1 MKVRKPQLLHYD
13 AILFDVD
20 GTLIDSAPGILHTLE
35 EVFQKMGVD
44 VTGVNLRRYLGP
56 PLRKSFGEHFTE
68 LDKIEQ
74 ATRLYRE
81 SYAVKGSHECAAYSG
96 AAEMLQR
103 LKDAGLILCT
113 ATSKPTEVVTPILE
127 EKGLAPFFDFI
138 GGASMDESR
147 DTKTD
152 VVHYVLSQ
160 PMLQGKRVLM
170 VGDRNDACAAR
181 QTAVWTLPVHCTA
194 MAAAKSLRPSTRCCW
209 PRAAPTL
216 PTSCWSSVPETT
228 RNKGNGE
235 NYETEYTT
243 GKTVADAHAEAG
255 SAGVHCVCTGGAA
268 DHWHHPCP
276 DPPWQGTGCLFGA
289 AGHRAACG

>member
-1 MKVRKPQLLHYD
+1 MLYYRLYHHESEEPQLLHYD

-81 SYAVKGSHECAAYSG
+81 SYAVKGSHECAAYPG

-170 VGDRNDACAAR
+170 VGDRNDDMR
-181 QTAVWTLPVHCTA
+181 
-194 MAAAKSLRPSTRCCW
+194 
-209 PRAAPTL
+209 
-216 PTSCWSSVPETT
+216 
-228 RNKGNGE
+228 
-235 NYETEYTT
+235 
-243 GKTVADAHAEAG
+243 
-255 SAGVHCVCTGGAA
+255 GAA
-268 DHWHHPCP
+268 DCGL
-276 DPPWQGTGCLFGA
+276 DA
-289 AGHRAACG
+289 AGALYGYGSREELAPFHPVLLAESCADLADQLLEQRA